1 MLVNIS
7 SDSVGISYD
16 GEYISVPRGGLEIE
30 LPQIIIMLYH
40 QKKLDKDIYVVN
52 GPGSFTNLR
61 IGCLVL
67 NMLKSLM
74 REYNWTTENQSEC
87 KLYTIDKPTLYTNLY
102 KQWAIPSQGLMY
114 IGQQKNYWICNLEQQ
129 TFEKTLIDF
138 DTIEGYFPQEHWIDQ
153 VSAFESSHMLTLSQK
168 DVTTMNI
175 RYKLNVLEVPI
186 DKLGFVESESLSPNY
201 IIQPNIGP

>member
-74 REYNWTTENQSEC
+74 REYN
-87 KLYTIDKPTLYTNLY
+87 
-102 KQWAIPSQGLMY
+102 
-114 IGQQKNYWICNLEQQ
+114 
-129 TFEKTLIDF
+129 
-138 DTIEGYFPQEHWIDQ
+138 
-153 VSAFESSHMLTLSQK
+153 
-168 DVTTMNI
+168 
-175 RYKLNVLEVPI
+175 
-186 DKLGFVESESLSPNY
+186 
-201 IIQPNIGP
+201 